1 MGGEESKREGER
13 ERVELARGRSGGNEP
28 SKDLPSSRNEMST
41 RISVDSILRED
52 TDSFRLTFMS
62 TTAVREEG
70 GGVGERRSA
79 RKFKIARPRLVSEI
93 N

>member
-41 RISVDSILRED
+41 RISVDSILREG
-52 TDSFRLTFMS
+52 TDSFKLTFMS
-62 TTAVREEG
+62 TTAVREE